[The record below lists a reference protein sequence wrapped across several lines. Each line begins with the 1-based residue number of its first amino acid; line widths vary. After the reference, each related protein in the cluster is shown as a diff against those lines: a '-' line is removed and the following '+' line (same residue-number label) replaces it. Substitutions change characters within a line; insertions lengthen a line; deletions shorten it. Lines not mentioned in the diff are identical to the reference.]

1 MNDQQRT
8 LSHLRSGP
16 ACLKNWTV
24 KTVVGWSI
32 VFTLFL
38 VATAGAGETVVKSPV
53 DDKSYR
59 YLELDN
65 RLKVL
70 LISDR
75 DTDQAAAALDVRT
88 GNGSDPDDWQG
99 LAHFL
104 EHMLFLGTDKYPEA
118 RGFQEFIDTH
128 GGNHNAYTS
137 FEHTNYYF
145 NIAVEFLEPAL
156 DRFSRFFIDPT
167 FDEVY
172 VDRERA
178 VVHSEYQSRKKN
190 ERRRLWD
197 AEKQWLNPAH
207 PRSRFA
213 VGSLKTLRDRDGVK
227 ARDKLI
233 EFYEQHY
240 SSNIMA
246 LAVVGRESLDELE
259 SLVVSR
265 FTQIPDRGIQPQRIS
280 EAYMNAELTP
290 ARLNTIPEI
299 EQNSVRFAFS
309 IPSTLDE
316 YPSKPLSYI
325 AELLGHE
332 AEGSV
337 YSVIKELGWAE
348 GLSAGVGFMDRVQG
362 EFSVRIQLTEAGLEK
377 IPEIG
382 AILFSGLKLI
392 KTGIHEWRYT
402 EQSKLAKMA
411 FRFAP
416 EMEAGRLAQSL
427 AHRLQV
433 YRAEDVLQGPYMMT
447 GFDPQRIEQL
457 LEFLNPKNVNIH
469 VTGQTL
475 ETDRKTKY
483 YGVDYALSPMNPATT
498 ARWENTGV
506 DPRLKLPEA
515 NPYIPERL
523 ELLES
528 DAPAD
533 APEAIHTDSGTE
545 VWYRLDGEFGAP
557 RANFYFNIM
566 SPVVNAGPRDW
577 VLTELYVRMVNS
589 QLKHVIYPAYLAEI
603 HYDLYRHGR
612 GISMR
617 MSGFEDK
624 QSKLL
629 SVIIGAMANLERD
642 ENRFLVEKA
651 ALLREL
657 NNVDKESP
665 ASQAVHEV
673 YRLLLNPYWTEE
685 ERIAVLEDLQV
696 DDVIHFVFRLF
707 EKVKV
712 TVLSHGD
719 VSVAKTRE
727 RTRILDALLDK
738 SDRIDH
744 VDRPGIRVLDR
755 KARFLRTLFADHS
768 DSALLAYFQGQDDS
782 REERARLALLRNL
795 LESDFYTQL
804 RTNQQAGYL
813 VHSHTIS
820 IDDTPGLVFSVQSS
834 LYSPLEL
841 NGLYD
846 EFIADFN
853 QILRRM
859 DQQKYEQ
866 VKAGLIVK
874 VLGQDKNLSD
884 RSRRYWREIDKE
896 EWAFE
901 SREKFVKAVNS
912 LTLEHMREYYASTIV
927 DRGGE
932 ILVQLPGIQGE
943 TRSDTIP
950 GAPFTVIGS
959 PLEFREAVQQS
970 VIRSVQPQ

>member
-1 MNDQQRT
+1 MNDQRRT
-8 LSHLRSGP
+8 LNPLQSRP
-16 ACLKNWTV
+16 ARVKNRTV
-24 KTVVGWSI
+24 KTVVRWSM

-38 VATAGAGETVVKSPV
+38 VAAAGAGEIVVKSPV

-70 LISDR
+70 LVSDR
-75 DTDQAAAALDVRT
+75 DTDQAAAALDVHV
-88 GNGSDPDDWQG
+88 GNASDPDDWPG

-104 EHMLFLGTDKYPEA
+104 EHMLFLGTEKYPEA

-145 NIAVEFLEPAL
+145 NIAAEFLDPAL
-156 DRFSRFFIDPT
+156 DRFSRFFVDPT

-207 PRSRFA
+207 PSSRFS
-213 VGSLKTLRDRDGVK
+213 VGSLETLRDREGMK

-233 EFYEQHY
+233 GFYEQYY
-240 SSNIMA
+240 SSSVMA
-246 LAVVGRESLDELE
+246 LVVVGRESLDELE
-259 SLVVSR
+259 RLVVGK
-265 FTQIPDRGIQPQRIS
+265 FIQIPDREIQPQPVS
-280 EAYMNAELTP
+280 EAYMNAALIP
-290 ARLNTIPEI
+290 ARLNTIPET
-299 EQNSVRFAFS
+299 EQNSVRFAFP

-316 YPSKPLSYI
+316 YRFKPLSYI

-337 YSVIKELGWAE
+337 YSVIKALGWAE
-348 GLSAGVGFMDRVQG
+348 GLSAGVGFMDGVQG
-362 EFSVRIQLTEAGLEK
+362 EFSVRIQLTEVGLEK

-382 AILFSGLKLI
+382 EILFSGLKLI
-392 KTGIHEWRYT
+392 RDTGIHEWRYT
-402 EQSKLAKMA
+402 EQSKLAKMT

-416 EMEAGRLAQSL
+416 EMEAGWLAQSL
-427 AHRLQV
+427 AYRLQV
-433 YRAEDVLQGPYMMT
+433 YEAEDVLQGPYMMT

-475 ETDRKTKY
+475 EADRKTEY
-483 YGVDYALSPMNPATT
+483 YEVDYALSPMNPATT
-498 ARWENTGV
+498 ARWENTGI
-506 DPRLKLPEA
+506 DPRLRLPEA

-528 DAPAD
+528 EAAAD
-533 APEAIHTDSGTE
+533 VPEALHTDSGTV
-545 VWYRLDGEFGAP
+545 VWYRFDEEFGAP

-566 SPVVNAGPRDW
+566 SPMVNASPRDR

-589 QLKHVIYPAYLAEI
+589 QLKHVSYPAYLADI

-612 GISMR
+612 GVSMR

-624 QSKLL
+624 QSELL
-629 SVIIGAMANLERD
+629 GAITEAMANLERD

-657 NNVDKESP
+657 NNVTRDPPS
-665 ASQAVHEV
+665 SQAVHEV

-685 ERIAVLEDLQV
+685 ERIAALQGLQV
-696 DDVIHFVFRLF
+696 DDVLHFASRLF

-712 TVLSHGD
+712 RVLSHGD
-719 VSVAKTRE
+719 VSVDKTRE
-727 RTRILDALLDK
+727 RTRILDTLLEK
-738 SDRIDH
+738 SERIDH

-755 KARFLRTLFADHS
+755 KARFLRTLSVDHS
-768 DSALLAYFQGQDDS
+768 DSALLVYFQGQDDS
-782 REERARLALLRNL
+782 REERARLVLLQNL

-813 VHSHTIS
+813 VHANTIS
-820 IDDTPGLVFSVQSS
+820 IDNTPGLVFSVQSS

-841 NGLYD
+841 NALYD
-846 EFIADFN
+846 GFIVDFN
-853 QILRRM
+853 QILRGM
-859 DQQKYEQ
+859 NQQKYQQ
-866 VKAGLIVK
+866 VKDGLVVK

-884 RSRRYWREIDKE
+884 RSRRYWREIDQE
-896 EWAFE
+896 EWDFE
-901 SREKFVKAVNS
+901 SREKFVKAINS
-912 LTLEHMREYYASTIV
+912 LTLEHMREYYESIIV

-932 ILVQLPGIQGE
+932 ILVQLPGIQGQ

-950 GAPFTVIGS
+950 GSPFTVIGS
-959 PLEFREAVQQS
+959 PLEFREFVE
-970 VIRSVQPQ
+970 